1 VVEIGIVDATL
12 QITIED
18 TTTDYWTYYLLRY
31 DSIITTQSATDTFQV
46 FFTDINL
53 LPTTLTTHFGWMIL

>member
-1 VVEIGIVDATL
+1 MVEIGIVDVTL

-18 TTTDYWTYYLLRY
+18 TTTDYWTYSLLRY
-31 DSIITTQSATDTFQV
+31 DSIITTQSVTDTSQV